1 MKQMLLVLLMILIV
15 TPCVM
20 TDTYYIKPTQSTPCP
35 VEGIIS
41 CLTLTQLA
49 VKSSN
54 FFTQNTSLVLS
65 PGNHNLEMPLMIRNV
80 TNLLIL
86 ANSTADIT
94 SVNCSHSAVFT
105 FENIGNVHIFGL
117 SLIHCAVNITLTH
130 QFIMEDCDLLNPQHS
145 GTGLLLKYVTS
156 ATIMNLK
163 FTTTTAKA
171 GNLIQINNSGV
182 SIVNS
187 SFSGSDIKEHCNCSM
202 LYIHNSVAILMKN
215 TYSNNRADRGSIV
228 QIDDN
233 SNVTISGTLF
243 HNNTCAQ
250 SNDQGCAV
258 NSIGS
263 VLSINNSLFVNN
275 TVYGEHSQGGALSSF
290 FGAVNINNCTFVNN
304 SAGFCGGAVCVQVTT
319 VSINNSIFSSNRA
332 DYGGAVRIIDVH
344 STVVI
349 NNSSFINNTADDG
362 GGLYVLRS
370 KIMLENVTFFQCR
383 GRGGAMQSYYSNITI
398 ASSKFIAN
406 EALLDSFG
414 RVDAAKGN
422 LLNAGGAMFIVRC
435 TVTIQNSSFV
445 RNSAEAGKEALL
457 HSLAAVN
464 NSTEVKTTV
473 LSRFDV
479 YAGAIFISLSSLT
492 VDNSKFV
499 QNEAV
504 VNCQF
509 NISSSCRSAGGGIV
523 ALHSFVEIKN
533 SEMMRNRAI
542 VNCEIANDNNEHTNL
557 IQDLKFSGNI
567 SVEGGAMCIKK
578 STLLID
584 STNFVQNSAIITCSF
599 NVTQL
604 AKEISLGG
612 AVMFLSGKITIHHS
626 TFHNNT
632 AEQGGAIA
640 ASNCRITIDDNS
652 KFTNNRA
659 SKEGGAF
666 WYTADLSES
675 TEKKDYIITM
685 GNSTFDSNT
694 AQSVGGAML
703 FSSATFV
710 SNGYLHYANNAGY
723 SVVTAQNSVAT
734 FSGHTNFVSNTGSA
748 LSATLS
754 NVTFEGYTNIM
765 HTNTSPKSFET
776 SSFPPLYLIQSEL
789 TFTGIANIL
798 HNKGVASGAIYISE
812 GRIDMNGEIQIR
824 NNTAS
829 LSGGAIFAYKC
840 ELTFRGNCVI
850 SENVAYMHGGGVYA
864 ARTTMSVFQG
874 SLHFHNNSAAN
885 KGGGIYLESNSK
897 LHVIKHIA
905 ECKISHKTCID
916 DILCFPCNPNPNTWI
931 RLDFVDNSAEYG
943 GALYVADDTYSDN
956 CAPISQLNPKTSECF
971 IQIFA
976 NYATNLNY
984 LGNDTSNLLN
994 VYFYNNTATIAGK
1007 TIFGGLLDR
1016 CSLSH
1021 FTEVTKYLSDH
1032 GQDPPDMPA
1041 YRILAHYN
1049 ITSLQTNEMQEELS
1063 SLPVRIC
1070 FCRDDQ
1076 PDCDYQPPTM
1086 YVRKGEHF
1094 RVPAVAMDQVM
1105 NTVSNSSIH
1114 SVVSVKG
1121 GLGEGQSIQLTDEG
1135 CTELEYSIFSP
1146 HDSEQVFLYA
1156 EGPCED
1162 RGISKTSFDVSFV
1175 HCPIG
1180 FKDSE
1185 TTCECDPAIF
1195 PNYTTN
1201 CSIDSEKVFRKDN
1214 VWIDYVNT
1222 SEYSGFLLHHHCP
1235 FDYCVPGN
1243 WINLNVHNGTDD
1255 QCAFNRTGKLCGSCR
1270 DGLSLLLGTSQCMP
1284 CSNDWLGFLFL
1295 FVMIGIA
1302 LVAFLLVCNFTVD
1315 VGTINGFILYAN
1327 IVTTNSAI
1335 FIPFKMPNILSV
1347 FIAWL
1352 NLDFGFE
1359 TCFFDGM
1366 DGYAKTWLQFVFPLY
1381 TILLVITIM
1390 VVVDHS
1396 KRLTG
1401 LLRIVN
1407 KNPVATLATLILLSY
1422 TKLLRTIITALS
1434 YTKVQYQYGS
1444 DERVWLMDA
1453 NIQYVKGRHL
1463 FIFIAALLFLIIGLM
1478 YTSVLLFWQWIFKWV
1493 RNTRLFAFMD
1503 AYQNPYNPKHR
1514 YWSGLLLL
1522 VRLVL
1527 YLVSA
1532 LNVTGDPS
1540 VIILSIICVVGSLLL
1555 LKEFISIK
1563 IYKEWLLDAS
1573 KSSILFNI
1581 KIYKDWM
1588 LNALETS
1595 ILFNILIFAA
1605 ATLYIRETHSQS
1617 ILAYISVSIVF
1628 ATFLGVLA
1636 YHTYMFVV
1644 LKLLNQVRNCSL
1656 TSTIQGLL
1664 RNTRSND
1671 SPDSE
1676 FNLMFDNSEAATC
1689 TEIDASPPI
1698 RNTDEEDRVVA
1709 EHVYST
1715 NSEHSNVD
1723 MKYYTE
1729 MKEFCGDERRQIEQS
1744 VDQDSYE
1751 HNNEDHT
1758 DHYDDD
1764 KTKDEEESLLPV
1776 V

>member
-1 MKQMLLVLLMILIV
+1 MHSL
-15 TPCVM
+15 TA
-20 TDTYYIKPTQSTPCP
+20 ST
-35 VEGIIS
+35 VDKNS
-41 CLTLTQLA
+41 RS
-49 VKSSN
+49 V
-54 FFTQNTSLVLS
+54 
-65 PGNHNLEMPLMIRNV
+65 H
-80 TNLLIL
+80 TN
-86 ANSTADIT
+86 
-94 SVNCSHSAVFT
+94 
-105 FENIGNVHIFGL
+105 
-117 SLIHCAVNITLTH
+117 
-130 QFIMEDCDLLNPQHS
+130 
-145 GTGLLLKYVTS
+145 
-156 ATIMNLK
+156 
-163 FTTTTAKA
+163 
-171 GNLIQINNSGV
+171 
-182 SIVNS
+182 
-187 SFSGSDIKEHCNCSM
+187 
-202 LYIHNSVAILMKN
+202 
-215 TYSNNRADRGSIV
+215 
-228 QIDDN
+228 
-233 SNVTISGTLF
+233 
-243 HNNTCAQ
+243 
-250 SNDQGCAV
+250 
-258 NSIGS
+258 
-263 VLSINNSLFVNN
+263 
-275 TVYGEHSQGGALSSF
+275 
-290 FGAVNINNCTFVNN
+290 FGA
-304 SAGFCGGAVCVQVTT
+304 
-319 VSINNSIFSSNRA
+319 
-332 DYGGAVRIIDVH
+332 H
-344 STVVI
+344 
-349 NNSSFINNTADDG
+349 
-362 GGLYVLRS
+362 
-370 KIMLENVTFFQCR
+370 
-383 GRGGAMQSYYSNITI
+383 
-398 ASSKFIAN
+398 AS
-406 EALLDSFG
+406 
-414 RVDAAKGN
+414 
-422 LLNAGGAMFIVRC
+422 
-435 TVTIQNSSFV
+435 
-445 RNSAEAGKEALL
+445 
-457 HSLAAVN
+457 
-464 NSTEVKTTV
+464 
-473 LSRFDV
+473 
-479 YAGAIFISLSSLT
+479 AIFIALSSLT
-492 VDNSKFV
+492 VEYSKFV

-509 NISSSCRSAGGGIV
+509 NISSSCKSAGGGIV

-533 SEMMRNRAI
+533 SEMTRNGAI

-567 SVEGGAMCIKK
+567 SVEGGAMCIKN

-584 STNFVQNSAIITCSF
+584 STNFVQNSANITCSF

-604 AKEISLGG
+604 DKELNSYGG
-612 AVMFLSGKITIHHS
+612 AIVFLTGTVTIHHS

-632 AEQGGAIA
+632 ADVGGAIV
-640 ASNCRITIDDNS
+640 ASYCRITIDDNS
-652 KFTNNRA
+652 NFTNNRA

-675 TEKKDYIITM
+675 TEKKDYIIMM
-685 GNSTFDSNT
+685 GNSTFDNNT
-694 AQSVGGAML
+694 AQSLGGAML
-703 FSSATFV
+703 FSSTTFV
-710 SNGYLHYANNAGY
+710 SNGYLYYANNAGY
-723 SVVTAQNSVAT
+723 SVVTALNSVAT
-734 FSGHTNFVSNTGSA
+734 FNGHTTFVNNTGSA

-754 NVTFEGYTNIM
+754 NVTFEGYTNII
-765 HTNTSPKSFET
+765 HTNTSPFA
-776 SSFPPLYLIQSEL
+776 PLHFIQSEL
-789 TFTGIANIL
+789 TFTGIVNMMQ
-798 HNKGVASGAIYISE
+798 NKGYAGGAIYIAE
-812 GRIDMNGEIQIR
+812 GRINVYGEIQIR
-824 NNTAS
+824 NNKATH
-829 LSGGAIFAYKC
+829 SGGAIYAYKC
-840 ELTFRGNCVI
+840 ELAFRGNCMI
-850 SENVAYMHGGGVYA
+850 TDNLAYTHGGGVYA
-864 ARTTMSVFQG
+864 VSSTMSIFLG
-874 SLHFHNNSAAN
+874 SLKLHKNSAVK
-885 KGGGIYLESNSK
+885 KGGGIYFEANSK
-897 LHVIKHIA
+897 LYVIKSIV
-905 ECKISHKTCID
+905 ECKTLRCLKLLD
-916 DILCFPCNPNPNTWI
+916 VLCYPCNPYPNTWI
-931 RLDFVDNSAEYG
+931 RLDFVENSAEYG

-956 CAPISQLNPKTSECF
+956 CVPISQFKSENSECF
-971 IQIFA
+971 IQNFA
-976 NYATNLNY
+976 TYDYFGDDTINFLNIH
-984 LGNDTSNLLN
+984 
-994 VYFYNNTATIAGK
+994 FYNNTATIAGN

-1016 CSLSH
+1016 CFLSR

-1041 YRILAHYN
+1041 YQILAHYN

-1063 SLPVRIC
+1063 SLPVRVC

-1076 PDCDYQPPTM
+1076 PDCDYQPTTM

-1255 QCAFNRTGKLCGSCR
+1255 QCAFNRTGKLCGSCK

-1315 VGTINGFILYAN
+1315 VGAINGFILYAN

-1381 TILLVITIM
+1381 TILLVVTIM
-1390 VVVDHS
+1390 VVVNHS

-1444 DERVWLMDA
+1444 DERVWLIDA
-1453 NIQYVKGRHL
+1453 NIQCVKGRHL

-1540 VIILSIICVVGSLLL
+1540 VNILSIICVVGSLLL

-1563 IYKEWLLDAS
+1563 IYKEWMLNVVE
-1573 KSSILFNI
+1573 SSIIFNV
-1581 KIYKDWM
+1581 
-1588 LNALETS
+1588 
-1595 ILFNILIFAA
+1595 LIFVA
-1605 ATLYIRETHSQS
+1605 ATSYARETHRSQS

-1636 YHTYMFVV
+1636 YHTYTFVI
-1644 LKLLNQVRNCSL
+1644 LKLLNQVKKTSL
-1656 TSTIQGLL
+1656 QSRIQAHLH
-1664 RNTRSND
+1664 NIKNND

-1676 FNLMFDNSEAATC
+1676 LLFDKSEATTC

-1751 HNNEDHT
+1751 HNDEDHT
-1758 DHYDDD
+1758 DRYDDD
-1764 KTKDEEESLLPV
+1764 KTKDEEQSLLPDI
-1776 V
+1776 

>member
-35 VEGIIS
+35 VEGTFIP
-41 CLTLTQLA
+41 CLTVSQVA

-54 FFTQNTSLVLS
+54 FFAPNTSLVLL

-86 ANSTADIT
+86 TNSTADIT

-130 QFIMEDCDLLNPQHS
+130 QFTMEDCDLVNPQHN

-163 FTTTTAKA
+163 FTTTTTKA
-171 GNLIQINNSGV
+171 GNLIKINNSVV

-187 SFSGSDIKEHCNCSM
+187 SFSESNLKSHCSM
-202 LYIHNSVAILMKN
+202 IYIHKSIALLMSN
-215 TYSNNRADRGSIV
+215 TFSNNRANRSSIV
-228 QIDDN
+228 QIDGKSIVLLSETTFD
-233 SNVTISGTLF
+233 
-243 HNNTCAQ
+243 NNTCLEG
-250 SNDQGCAV
+250 NQGCAV
-258 NSIGS
+258 DSIGS
-263 VLSINNSLFVNN
+263 VLSINNSVFVDN
-275 TVYGEHSQGGALSSF
+275 TVHGEHSRGGALSSLF
-290 FGAVNINNCTFVNN
+290 SVVNINNCNFVNN
-304 SAGFCGGAVCVQVTT
+304 SAGFCGGAVCAQIST

-332 DYGGAVRIIDVH
+332 DYGGAVRIDVST
-344 STVVI
+344 STVVV
-349 NNSSFINNTADDG
+349 NSNFFNNTADDG
-362 GGLYVLRS
+362 GGMSVLYS
-370 KIMLENVTFFQCR
+370 KIMLENITFFQCR
-383 GRGGAMQSYYSNITI
+383 GRGGAMQLQDSNVTVVH
-398 ASSKFIAN
+398 SRFIEN
-406 EALLDSFG
+406 EALLNSFG
-414 RVDAAKGN
+414 RIDAAKGN
-422 LLNAGGAMFIVRC
+422 LLIAGGAMFIVRC

-464 NSTEVKTTV
+464 NLTEVKTTV
-473 LSRFDV
+473 LTRFDV

-492 VDNSKFV
+492 VDNSKYV

-504 VNCQF
+504 VYCQF

-542 VNCEIANDNNEHTNL
+542 VNCEMANDNSNI
-557 IQDLKFSGNI
+557 IQDLKFSGTI
-567 SVEGGAMCIKK
+567 SVEGGAIDTIN
-578 STLLID
+578 STLSIY
-584 STNFVQNSAIITCSF
+584 SINFAHNEANITCYF

-604 AKEISLGG
+604 AKEIGFGG
-612 AVMFLSGKITIHHS
+612 AVMFLSGTITIHHS

-640 ASNCRITIDDNS
+640 ASYCRIKIDDNS

-659 SKEGGAF
+659 SKDGGAV
-666 WYTADLSES
+666 WYSAFTGDNEGTVKQSL
-675 TEKKDYIITM
+675 TITL
-685 GNSTFDSNT
+685 GNTTFDNNS
-694 AQSVGGAML
+694 ARYEGGAML
-703 FSSATFV
+703 FSSAAFV
-710 SNGYLHYANNAGY
+710 SNGYLYFTNNAGY
-723 SVVTAQNSVAT
+723 SVVTAQNSVVT
-734 FSGHTNFVSNTGSA
+734 FNGHTTFVNNTGSA
-748 LSATLS
+748 LYATVS

-765 HTNTSPKSFET
+765 HTNGSPIRYEKSTFA
-776 SSFPPLYLIQSEL
+776 PLYFIQSEL
-789 TFTGIANIL
+789 TFTGNVNIMY
-798 HNKGVASGAIYISE
+798 NKGYAGGAIYVTE
-812 GRIDMNGEIQIR
+812 GRITMHGEIQIR

-829 LSGGAIFAYKC
+829 LSGGAIYAYKC
-840 ELTFRGNCVI
+840 ELAFRQNCVI
-850 SENVAYMHGGGVYA
+850 SENRAYVDGGGVYA
-864 ARTTMSVFQG
+864 ASSTMSLFQG
-874 SLHFHNNSAAN
+874 SLKIHKNSASK
-885 KGGGIYLESNSK
+885 KGGGIYLANSK
-897 LHVIKHIA
+897 LYVIKSIV
-905 ECKISHKTCID
+905 ECKHSDKSIICSD
-916 DILCFPCNPNPNTWI
+916 DIFDLCYPCNPNPNTWI
-931 RLDFVDNSAEYG
+931 RLDFVENFAEHG

-956 CAPISQLNPKTSECF
+956 CVPISQFNPKTSECF
-971 IQIFA
+971 IQNFVI
-976 NYATNLNY
+976 YVTNLNFF
-984 LGNDTSNLLN
+984 GDDAANFLN
-994 VYFYNNTATIAGK
+994 IHFYNNTATIAGN

-1016 CSLSH
+1016 CFLSR
-1021 FTEVTKYLSDH
+1021 FTEVAKYLSDH

-1041 YRILAHYN
+1041 YQILAHYN

-1063 SLPVRIC
+1063 SLPVRVC

-1076 PDCDYQPPTM
+1076 LDCDYQPTTM
-1086 YVRKGEHF
+1086 YIRKGEHF
-1094 RVPAVAMDQVM
+1094 TVSAVAVDQVM

-1114 SVVSVKG
+1114 SIVSAKG
-1121 GLGEGQSIQLTDEG
+1121 GLGEGQSIQKTGEG

-1255 QCAFNRTGKLCGSCR
+1255 QCAFNRTGKLCGSCK

-1327 IVTTNSAI
+1327 IVTTNTAI
-1335 FIPFKMPNILSV
+1335 LIPFKMPNILSV

-1390 VVVDHS
+1390 VVVEHS

-1401 LLRIVN
+1401 LLRIIN

-1453 NIQYVKGRHL
+1453 NIQYLKGRHL

-1540 VIILSIICVVGSLLL
+1540 VNILSIICVVGSLLL

-1563 IYKEWLLDAS
+1563 IYKEWTLNVLE
-1573 KSSILFNI
+1573 SSIIFNV
-1581 KIYKDWM
+1581 
-1588 LNALETS
+1588 
-1595 ILFNILIFAA
+1595 LIFVA
-1605 ATLYIRETHSQS
+1605 ATSYARETHSQS

-1636 YHTYMFVV
+1636 YHTYTFVV

-1751 HNNEDHT
+1751 HNDEDHT
-1758 DHYDDD
+1758 DRYDDD